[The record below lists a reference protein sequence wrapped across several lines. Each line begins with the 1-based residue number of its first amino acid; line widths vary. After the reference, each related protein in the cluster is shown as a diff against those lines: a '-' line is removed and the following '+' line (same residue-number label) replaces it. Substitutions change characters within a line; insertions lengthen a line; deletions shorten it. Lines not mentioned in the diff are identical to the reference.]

1 MKIGVKFLSDVQKAY
16 LTCCQTALS
25 DYNAKK
31 ERFLN
36 GERTD
41 GLYSQKVINEMFE
54 DVNQKLD
61 QGGPIG
67 SESDRKSDP
76 IGIGSVIG
84 RTRQRKFGLVR
95 SVKSDPIGKIGC
107 DYPIGK

>member
-1 MKIGVKFLSDVQKAY
+1 MSRSVKLIILEFNRFSDVQKAY

-25 DYNAKK
+25 DYNSKK
-31 ERFLN
+31 ERFLS

-61 QGGPIG
+61 MNQWRFICN
-67 SESDRKSDP
+67 
-76 IGIGSVIG
+76 SVSFLAPLKVDKLFVDVWL
-84 RTRQRKFGLVR
+84 RR
-95 SVKSDPIGKIGC
+95 
-107 DYPIGK
+107 